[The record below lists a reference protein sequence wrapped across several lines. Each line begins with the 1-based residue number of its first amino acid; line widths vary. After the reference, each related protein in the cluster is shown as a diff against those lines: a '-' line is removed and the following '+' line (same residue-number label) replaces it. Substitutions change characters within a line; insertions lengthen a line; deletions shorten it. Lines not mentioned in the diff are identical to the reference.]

1 MSATDQVRSLL
12 DELMGTSRDGGRRR
26 IEFDD
31 PRVCKSF
38 LLDCCPHEILAG
50 TRMDLGECPYTH
62 EVGLKSD
69 YRREAEKRPYYYEVD
84 ALRHLEKFVADCNR
98 RTDIAKSKLR
108 ETQEELTDEAAEQI
122 EAINKLSE
130 EIGTTLAKAEQKGA
144 DGHVEESLK
153 LMAKV
158 EELNALKAKGEAD
171 LRNAIPVSTYQQQ
184 KLRVC
189 DVCSAYLGVHDNDR
203 RLADHFGGKLHL
215 GFITIREKLEALRE
229 YVAANDLIRKQK
241 EAAYPRDSRSERGSD
256 RSERTRDSSRDR
268 DREKD
273 QSRERRRRHR
283 SRSRSSS
290 RSHSRKHDRSHR
302 SNGRHSREDSRDRRR
317 HIKSS
322 RDYDDR
328 Y

>member
-31 PRVCKSF
+31 PR
-38 LLDCCPHEILAG
+38 
-50 TRMDLGECPYTH
+50 RMDLGECPYTH

-229 YVAANDLIRKQK
+229 YVTANDLIRKQK
-241 EAAYPRDSRSERGSD
+241 EAAYPRDSSGTTAETVQKHNSTWDFID
-256 RSERTRDSSRDR
+256 R
-268 DREKD
+268 
-273 QSRERRRRHR
+273 QNLPARERMTDDL
-283 SRSRSSS
+283 SRIAAGEFEGKQMDVFCERYFPAKLWN
-290 RSHSRKHDRSHR
+290 HAHE
-302 SNGRHSREDSRDRRR
+302 SNRCSAN
-317 HIKSS
+317 
-322 RDYDDR
+322 
-328 Y
+328 